1 MYYNAITVSTKPG
14 VRFQGIE
21 HLKKL
26 ADWFG
31 TKYDIETQVL
41 GNLNGRIYRNHVVSR
56 FESLAQMES
65 TYEKIL
71 ADDEYLA
78 WFNEGKDL
86 FEWSGS
92 TQTTY
97 QVF

>member
-31 TKYDIETQVL
+31 AKYDIETQVL

-65 TYEKIL
+65 TYEKML
-71 ADDEYLA
+71 VDDEYLA

-86 FEWSGS
+86 FEWSVS